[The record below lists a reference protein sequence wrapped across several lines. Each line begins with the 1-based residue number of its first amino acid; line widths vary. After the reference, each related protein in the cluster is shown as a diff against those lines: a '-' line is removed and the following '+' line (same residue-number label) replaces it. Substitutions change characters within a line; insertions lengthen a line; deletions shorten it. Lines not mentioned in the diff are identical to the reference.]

1 MYSVDS
7 VRRCECVVTTIPT
20 RSSTSMDQ
28 FSDLLR
34 ESKFDHVLLT
44 SLESLRYFGG
54 HTTVIETGPSPF
66 SPLPGALAWIKGEE
80 PVLFLVDSESS
91 EDVASGIACRNFPGY
106 TYQSPLRALEDLANL
121 L

>member
-1 MYSVDS
+1 MA
-7 VRRCECVVTTIPT
+7 RA
-20 RSSTSMDQ
+20 SSKMDQ
-28 FSDLLR
+28 LSDLLR
-34 ESKFDHVLLT
+34 ESKIDHVLLT

-91 EDVASGIACRNFPGY
+91 EDVASVVYAALASDYRPRMTLIRRIGTDFLAFDRYRNACYKSPGL
-106 TYQSPLRALEDLANL
+106 Q
-121 L
+121 